1 MAWRLFQWGSR
12 GLWWETDI
20 PGVYMAH
27 IYIADG
33 VRVVIQAESS
43 ENQNMLN
50 VIHARVP
57 GGGPPGF
64 GDVSTIAS
72 TVFDWFNTQY
82 RHMFP
87 STIVG
92 TQIVAT
98 GMNAANAA
106 QRQIGLVLGGDRTGP
121 QLPADATLCFKLATN
136 SSGRRR
142 RGRFYPFPACQ
153 ADLEAPSAYTVAYRN
168 AMQGV
173 LGNLGAALASAG
185 YPWAEASLADGVL
198 YNITD
203 VISVDRLMDHQ
214 DRRLPGR
221 GR

>member
-1 MAWRLFQWGSR
+1 VFA
-12 GLWWETDI
+12 
-20 PGVYMAH
+20 
-27 IYIADG
+27 
-33 VRVVIQAESS
+33 
-43 ENQNMLN
+43 
-50 VIHARVP
+50 
-57 GGGPPGF
+57 
-64 GDVSTIAS
+64 DVSALAS
-72 TVFDWFNTQY
+72 TVFDWFNSQY
-82 RHMFP
+82 INMFP

-92 TQIVAT
+92 TQVVAT

-106 QRQIGLVLGGDRTGP
+106 QRQIGLVRGGARTGV

-142 RGRFYPFPACQ
+142 RGRFYPYPAVQ
-153 ADLEAPSAYTVAYRN
+153 TDLEAPSAFTVAYRN

-173 LGNLGAALASAG
+173 LGNLGAAITAAG
-185 YPWAEASLADGVL
+185 YAWAIASLTDGRM
-198 YNITD
+198 YPIND

>member
-1 MAWRLFQWGSR
+1 
-12 GLWWETDI
+12 
-20 PGVYMAH
+20 MAH

-50 VIHARVP
+50 VIHVQVP
-57 GGGPPGF
+57 SGGPPSF

-72 TVFDWFNTQY
+72 TVFDWFNSQY

-87 STIVG
+87 TTIVG
-92 TQIVAT
+92 TQVVAT
-98 GMNAANAA
+98 AMNAANAA
-106 QRQIGLVLGGDRTGP
+106 QRQIGLALGGDRAGV

-142 RGRFYPFPACQ
+142 RGRFYPYPAVQ
-153 ADLEAPSAYTVAYRN
+153 TDLEAPSAYTVAYRN
-168 AMQGV
+168 AMEGV
-173 LGNLGAALASAG
+173 LGNLGAAILSAG
-185 YPWAEASLADGVL
+185 YSWAIASLTDGVM
-198 YNITD
+198 YPIAD